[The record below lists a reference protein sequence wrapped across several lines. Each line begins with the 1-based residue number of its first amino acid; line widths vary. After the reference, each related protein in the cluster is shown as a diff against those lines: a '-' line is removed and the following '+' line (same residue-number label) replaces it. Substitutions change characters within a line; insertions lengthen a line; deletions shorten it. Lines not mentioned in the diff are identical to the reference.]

1 MQTEEA
7 ETRPAEKA
15 ERILVKLSGEALAGG
30 SAFGLDP
37 RTVVRIARDLG
48 AVHSSGRQVAVVV
61 GGGNFFRGVKG
72 LEQGIDRARGDSI
85 GMLATLMNALA
96 LEGALE
102 SLGFPA
108 RTQSAVPAPSICESY
123 SRQQARDHLG
133 RGRIVVLGGGTGNP
147 YFTTD
152 TAAVLRAA
160 ELSCDLVVKATQVD
174 GVYSADPRKNPDA
187 VRFDRLTHAEAIAR
201 DLKIMDTAAF
211 ALAREARLSII
222 VAALSGERAIADA
235 LSGRRPSTRITP

>member
-7 ETRPAEKA
+7 ETRPAENA
-15 ERILVKLSGEALAGG
+15 ERILVKLSGEALAGEG
-30 SAFGLDP
+30 AFGLDP

-108 RTQSAVPAPSICESY
+108 RTQSAVPAPSICEY
-123 SRQQARDHLG
+123 LR
-133 RGRIVVLGGGTGNP
+133 NP
-147 YFTTD
+147 I
-152 TAAVLRAA
+152 AA
-160 ELSCDLVVKATQVD
+160 
-174 GVYSADPRKNPDA
+174 
-187 VRFDRLTHAEAIAR
+187 
-201 DLKIMDTAAF
+201 
-211 ALAREARLSII
+211 
-222 VAALSGERAIADA
+222 
-235 LSGRRPSTRITP
+235 